1 MTLSVVDLTFSH
13 VEEASVETPHLK
25 SVGQKRVE
33 CRNAFLHWSDHSSTC
48 KFGLLKNKISKHHKL
63 PAVNQCPSPYS
74 DIQCS
79 TSFNIKS
86 TKWIDYSRL
95 EFTCF
100 TELY

>member
-63 PAVNQCPSPYS
+63 PAVSRYS
-74 DIQCS
+74 DQRN

-86 TKWIDYSRL
+86 TKWIDYSQL
-95 EFTCF
+95 EFTFF
-100 TELY
+100 TELH